1 MAVQKQG
8 NLKPISSIKLLISMH
23 MSNSPDDD
31 SSESAE
37 RVVGH
42 NDKFNVPVRT
52 EKEEAET
59 FENAEAE
66 DLANEEEIR
75 QKKQGMQ

>member
-1 MAVQKQG
+1 
-8 NLKPISSIKLLISMH
+8 MH

-37 RVVGH
+37 RVVRH
-42 NDKFNVPVRT
+42 NDKFNVPVQT

-59 FENAEAE
+59 FENAELE
-66 DLANEEEIR
+66 DLADEEEIR